1 MGREL
6 VIKKFKIGESL
17 NRKISTR
24 LVKEIIKTQ
33 RDLQREENIKRGR
46 KARHISFI
54 FASDIIARRLNK

>member
-6 VIKKFKIGESL
+6 VVKKFKTNESL

-33 RDLQREENIKRGR
+33 KDLQREENIRRGR

-54 FASDIIARRLNK
+54 FASDIIAKRIKQ